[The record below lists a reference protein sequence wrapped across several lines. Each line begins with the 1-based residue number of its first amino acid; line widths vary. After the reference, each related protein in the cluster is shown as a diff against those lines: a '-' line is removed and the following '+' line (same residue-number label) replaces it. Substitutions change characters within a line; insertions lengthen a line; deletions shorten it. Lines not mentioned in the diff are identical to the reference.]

1 VELYKDGTA
10 TGNVKELNKENNWT
24 VTFEKLPVSASLGG
38 ENHKYTI
45 KEVGESGNIIL
56 VDGKRYKVIYEGNM
70 KAGFTITNRKEIP
83 VKPSTPIPNDPKSIK
98 PRVSNANNNEILP
111 KTGDGGNISQ
121 YVWLMV
127 TSGISLMLIG
137 CRRKKHE
144 KQK

>member
-1 VELYKDGTA
+1 
-10 TGNVKELNKENNWT
+10 
-24 VTFEKLPVSASLGG
+24 
-38 ENHKYTI
+38 
-45 KEVGESGNIIL
+45 
-56 VDGKRYKVIYEGNM
+56 M